1 MVSQS
6 TAMSSVDSGFPSDS
20 DLLSTAHSSSYNSFG
35 SQNGDAASNGGGVG
49 LGLVAALNTPSGRN
63 SSSAASGDILR
74 MVLEEDEEEEEE
86 EEEREEMGRPDV
98 LTINA
103 AVQTGGVMERHRLWS
118 ASVFLR
124 VGSAPRTH
132 SSMDDTDTIGRDE
145 GVVYHFVRMVY
156 HFVERGAYT
165 MQTFQNTS
173 SWPNQGH

>member
-86 EEEREEMGRPDV
+86 EREEMGRPDV

-118 ASVFLR
+118 ASVFLQLLDR
-124 VGSAPRTH
+124 PPKLFLENANLS
-132 SSMDDTDTIGRDE
+132 
-145 GVVYHFVRMVY
+145 
-156 HFVERGAYT
+156 
-165 MQTFQNTS
+165 TS
-173 SWPNQGH
+173 SS

>member
-1 MVSQS
+1 
-6 TAMSSVDSGFPSDS
+6 MSSVDSGFPDS
-20 DLLSTAHSSSYNSFG
+20 DLLSSTAHSSSYNSFG

-86 EEEREEMGRPDV
+86 REEMGRPDV

-118 ASVFLR
+118 ASVFLQLLDR
-124 VGSAPRTH
+124 PPKLFLENANLS
-132 SSMDDTDTIGRDE
+132 
-145 GVVYHFVRMVY
+145 
-156 HFVERGAYT
+156 
-165 MQTFQNTS
+165 TS
-173 SWPNQGH
+173 SS

>member
-1 MVSQS
+1 
-6 TAMSSVDSGFPSDS
+6 MSSVDSGFPSDS

-35 SQNGDAASNGGGVG
+35 SQNGDAAPNGHGDHGPT
-49 LGLVAALNTPSGRN
+49 GLVAALNTPSGRN

-86 EEEREEMGRPDV
+86 EEVGSSRTASDV

>member
-86 EEEREEMGRPDV
+86 ETREEMGRPDV

-118 ASVFLR
+118 ASVFLQFFDR
-124 VGSAPRTH
+124 PPQLFLENANLST
-132 SSMDDTDTIGRDE
+132 
-145 GVVYHFVRMVY
+145 
-156 HFVERGAYT
+156 
-165 MQTFQNTS
+165 TS
-173 SWPNQGH
+173 S

>member
-1 MVSQS
+1 MVRQS

-49 LGLVAALNTPSGRN
+49 LGLVAVLNTPSGRN

-74 MVLEEDEEEEEE
+74 MVLEEDEE

-118 ASVFLR
+118 ASVFLQLLDR
-124 VGSAPRTH
+124 PPKLFLENANLS
-132 SSMDDTDTIGRDE
+132 
-145 GVVYHFVRMVY
+145 
-156 HFVERGAYT
+156 
-165 MQTFQNTS
+165 TS
-173 SWPNQGH
+173 SS